1 MFLSWFSCTPQ
12 NGENG
17 VKLLMSCDWPYN
29 SIMFKLCNSTGVTTV
44 SGTFSEGITI
54 LWILKL
60 ILGAIRQAFWLTYTL
75 VCNILIHFLQ
85 SIEMITYHYLNTQTL
100 FSVAVMIA
108 AKNSW
113 FLWVGIDWCS
123 YASIQDSFRDKKAQ
137 KIGSPKLAIHCFSF
151 KLDWCLGCSEIPQW
165 QGHW

>member
-17 VKLLMSCDWPYN
+17 VKLLMSCDWPCN
-29 SIMFKLCNSTGVTTV
+29 SIMFKFCNSTGVTTV

-60 ILGAIRQAFWLTYTL
+60 ILGVIWQAFWFTF
-75 VCNILIHFLQ
+75 CNQLRWSLIIIWILRHCSPL
-85 SIEMITYHYLNTQTL
+85 LN
-100 FSVAVMIA
+100 VMIA

-165 QGHW
+165 QGYW

>member
-17 VKLLMSCDWPYN
+17 VKLLMSCDWPCN
-29 SIMFKLCNSTGVTTV
+29 SIMFKFCNSTGVTTV

-54 LWILKL
+54 LCILKL
-60 ILGAIRQAFWLTYTL
+60 ILGVIWQAFWFTFCNQLRWSL
-75 VCNILIHFLQ
+75 VIIWILRHCSPL
-85 SIEMITYHYLNTQTL
+85 LN
-100 FSVAVMIA
+100 VMIA

-113 FLWVGIDWCS
+113 FLWAGIDWCS

-137 KIGSPKLAIHCFSF
+137 KIGSSKLAIHCFSF